1 LLDPALAEP
10 LLHAVDD
17 GFDEQLRVTAE
28 LVRCPSVRGAEA
40 SAQDLMARE
49 LAARGYAVER
59 WTLDPEELRPAR
71 GFSPAD
77 GVDYSNALSV
87 VGTRRASA
95 PGGRSLIINGHVDVV
110 PAGPLAMWSS
120 PPFVPEIR
128 DAWLYG
134 RGAGDMKSRDP
145 RRLSSDRGVAGAGG
159 ALEREARR

>member
-1 LLDPALAEP
+1 MLDPALAEP

-71 GFSPAD
+71 GFSPP
-77 GVDYSNALSV
+77 
-87 VGTRRASA
+87 TASITA
-95 PGGRSLIINGHVDVV
+95 MRSRSSARGGRAL
-110 PAGPLAMWSS
+110 
-120 PPFVPEIR
+120 R
-128 DAWLYG
+128 
-134 RGAGDMKSRDP
+134 
-145 RRLSSDRGVAGAGG
+145 AGA
-159 ALEREARR
+159 R